1 MHAWKSRPFV
11 ILFLDPGESN
21 CKSHTS
27 LLSTGFSKWSMDLD
41 GAVVVFIHSDQDL
54 HDYIYIEI
62 LIDILF
68 FLPFVYKNSVIV
80 ALLAG
85 RLKHSFCIWK
95 TRESGITVSSI
106 KSFLEDFVTITRI
119 VHAVQRRAKT
129 KLITIMIIT
138 KKKKDFQEPQNLSHT
153 QVDNV

>member
-1 MHAWKSRPFV
+1 
-11 ILFLDPGESN
+11 
-21 CKSHTS
+21 
-27 LLSTGFSKWSMDLD
+27 MDLD
-41 GAVVVFIHSDQDL
+41 GAVLVLIHSNQEL

-62 LIDILF
+62 LTDILL

-85 RLKHSFCIWK
+85 RLKRSFCIWK

-119 VHAVQRRAKT
+119 VHAVQRR
-129 KLITIMIIT
+129 
-138 KKKKDFQEPQNLSHT
+138 
-153 QVDNV
+153 DNE